1 MKFESKAV
9 HFAERKR
16 GSGCVPSTT
25 PIHTASTYVYDS
37 MEELDRIFAG
47 EAEGQSYGRYDNPTR
62 NALADLV
69 NELESGA
76 GAIACA
82 SGMSALH
89 LGLLAA
95 LLDRPK
101 HVVAANALYGATTN
115 LLMSVFGPM
124 GVETTF
130 ADVCDLAAFEAAVKE
145 SKPGAVIMETISNP
159 LLRVAAM
166 DKIAEICRRAS
177 APLIVDN
184 TFATPMLLRPLEL
197 GASIVVHS
205 ATKYMAGHGDVLGG
219 MIISGAENFP
229 SIRAL
234 SRTIGPTMSPF
245 DSYLTMR
252 GIKTMPLRVERQCAN
267 ACKVASWLADHSRV
281 ERVYFTGD
289 PKHPDA
295 ATIARL
301 FPKNLPGAMLA
312 FDLKGAGR
320 AEVFRFM
327 EALKM
332 IVPATS
338 LGDVHTMALYPAMAS
353 HREISAKMRHRL
365 GIGDGLI
372 RVSTG
377 IEAVED
383 IIADLEQA
391 LAS

>member
-1 MKFESKAV
+1 MKLESKAI

-16 GSGCVPSTT
+16 GNGCVPSTT
-25 PIHTASTYVYDS
+25 PIHTATTYVYDS
-37 MEELDRIFAG
+37 MDALDRILGG
-47 EAEGQSYGRYDNPTR
+47 EEEGQSYGRFDNPTR

-69 NELESGA
+69 NELEAGA

-89 LGLLAA
+89 LGVLAA
-95 LLDRPK
+95 ILDRPK
-101 HVVAANALYGATTN
+101 RIVAADALFGATTK
-115 LLMSVFGPM
+115 LLMSVLAPM
-124 GVETTF
+124 GVETAF
-130 ADVCDLAAFEAAVKE
+130 VDVCDLASLEEAVTE
-145 SKPGAVIMETISNP
+145 TRPGAVLMESISNP
-159 LLRVAAM
+159 LLRVAAL
-166 DKIAEICRRAS
+166 DKIAEICKQAGV
-177 APLIVDN
+177 PLIVDN
-184 TFATPMLLRPLEL
+184 TFATPMLVRPLEL
-197 GASIVVHS
+197 GSSIVVHS

-219 MIISGAENFP
+219 VIIADAENFP
-229 SIRAL
+229 AINAL

-252 GIKTMPLRVERQCAN
+252 GIKTMPLRVERQCTN
-267 ACKVASWLADHSRV
+267 ACKVASWLSEHPKV

-301 FPKNLPGAMLA
+301 FPKNLQGAMLA
-312 FDLKGAGR
+312 FDLKGAGK

-338 LGDVHTMALYPAMAS
+338 LGDVHTMVLYPAMAS

-372 RVSTG
+372 RMSIG

-391 LAS
+391 LLL

>member
-1 MKFESKAV
+1 MKLESKAV
-9 HFAERKR
+9 HFADRKR
-16 GSGCVPSTT
+16 GNGCVPSTT
-25 PIHTASTYVYDS
+25 PIYTATTYIYDS
-37 MEELDRIFAG
+37 MDALDRILGG
-47 EAEGQSYGRYDNPTR
+47 EEEGQSYGRFDNPTR

-69 NELESGA
+69 NELEGGA

-95 LLDRPK
+95 ILDRPK
-101 HVVAANALYGATTN
+101 RIVAANAVFGATTK
-115 LLMSVFGPM
+115 LLMDVLVPL

-130 ADVCDLAAFEAAVKE
+130 VDVCDLAAFEQAVAE
-145 SKPGAVIMETISNP
+145 TKPGAVILETISNP
-159 LLRVAAM
+159 VLRVAAL
-166 DKIAEICRRAS
+166 DKIAEICKRAG
-177 APLIVDN
+177 AALIVDN
-184 TFATPMLLRPLEL
+184 TFATPMLVRPLEL
-197 GASIVVHS
+197 GASIVLHS
-205 ATKYMAGHGDVLGG
+205 ATKYMAGHGDVMGG
-219 MIISGAENFP
+219 VIIADEENFP
-229 SIRAL
+229 PIHAL

-252 GIKTMPLRVERQCAN
+252 GIKTMPLRVERQCSS
-267 ACKVASWLADHSRV
+267 ACKVASWLSEHPKV

-301 FPKNLPGAMLA
+301 FPKNLQGAMLA
-312 FDLKGAGR
+312 FDLKGAGKP
-320 AEVFRFM
+320 EVFRFM

-332 IVPATS
+332 IVPGTS
-338 LGDVHTMALYPAMAS
+338 LGDVHTMVLYPAMAS

-372 RVSTG
+372 RMSIG

-391 LAS
+391 LG